1 MTTAP
6 LSGHPNGSLANTRGA
21 IPLNEAFERLRWS
34 VFEDISNIL
43 VLDEPKTPGRK
54 PGLSPFG
61 GHAIAS
67 EPASEIPLT
76 KIAFSI
82 DELNQFAAL
91 ETGFSD
97 EEFDEPGFEE
107 NRRYQRPEPLLV
119 TRADGGIVTVA
130 DVVQQLSGY
139 FLTHKEDILKVKAYV
154 NGHTSDHGADDE
166 QAVTTTLG
174 EDRGTSPGTRVFFEG
189 FFGIIEP
196 TMESLPVLLWTEW
209 DGSFSLDDRLLQQA
223 F

>member
-1 MTTAP
+1 MAADP
-6 LSGHPNGSLANTRGA
+6 LPDHPNGSLTNTRGA
-21 IPLNEAFERLRWS
+21 IPLNDAFERLRWS

-43 VLDEPKTPGRK
+43 VLDEPKTQK
-54 PGLSPFG
+54 PDLLPFE
-61 GHAIAS
+61 GHVIAS

-82 DELNQFAAL
+82 DELNEFAAL

-97 EEFDEPGFEE
+97 DEFDEPGFEE

-119 TRADGGIVTVA
+119 TRADGGTVTVA

-139 FLTHKEDILKVKAYV
+139 FLTHEEDILTAKAYMS
-154 NGHTSDHGADDE
+154 GSTSDHRAGDE
-166 QAVTTTLG
+166 QALTTTLG
-174 EDRGTSPGTRVFFEG
+174 EDRGTSPGTKVFFEG

-196 TMESLPVLLWTEW
+196 TMESLPVLLWTEG

>member
-1 MTTAP
+1 MITAP
-6 LSGHPNGSLANTRGA
+6 LPDHPNGSLTNTRGA

-34 VFEDISNIL
+34 VFEDVSNIL
-43 VLDEPKTPGRK
+43 VLDEPNTQK
-54 PGLSPFG
+54 PGLSPFE
-61 GHAIAS
+61 GHAIAL

-97 EEFDEPGFEE
+97 DEFDEPGFEE

-119 TRADGGIVTVA
+119 TRADSGTVTVA
-130 DVVQQLSGY
+130 DVVQQLSVY
-139 FLTHKEDILKVKAYV
+139 FSTHKEDILMAKAYT
-154 NGHTSDHGADDE
+154 NGDTSDHGADDH
-166 QAVTTTLG
+166 QAATNTLG
-174 EDRGTSPGTRVFFEG
+174 KNRGSSPGTKVFFDG

-196 TMESLPVLLWTEW
+196 SMDSVPVLLWAEGEGT
-209 DGSFSLDDRLLQQA
+209 SYPLDDRLRQ
-223 F
+223 

>member
-1 MTTAP
+1 MITAP
-6 LSGHPNGSLANTRGA
+6 LPDHPNGSLTNTRGA

-43 VLDEPKTPGRK
+43 VLDLDEPKTQK
-54 PGLSPFG
+54 PDLLPFE

-76 KIAFSI
+76 KIVFSI
-82 DELNQFAAL
+82 YELNEFAAL

-107 NRRYQRPEPLLV
+107 NRRYKRPEPLLV
-119 TRADGGIVTVA
+119 TRADGGTVTIA

-139 FLTHKEDILKVKAYV
+139 FLTHKEDILMAKAYT
-154 NGHTSDHGADDE
+154 NGSTSDHRAGDE
-166 QAVTTTLG
+166 KAVTTTLG
-174 EDRGTSPGTRVFFEG
+174 DDRGTSPGTKVFFEG

-196 TMESLPVLLWTEW
+196 TMESLPVILWTEG
-209 DGSFSLDDRLLQQA
+209 DGSFPLDDRLRQ
-223 F
+223 

>member
-6 LSGHPNGSLANTRGA
+6 LPDHPNGSLTNTRGA
-21 IPLNEAFERLRWS
+21 IPLNDAFERLRWS

-43 VLDEPKTPGRK
+43 VLDEPKTPGGK
-54 PGLSPFG
+54 PCLSPFE

-67 EPASEIPLT
+67 EPASAIPLT

-82 DELNQFAAL
+82 DELNEFAAL

-97 EEFDEPGFEE
+97 DEFDEPGYEE

-119 TRADGGIVTVA
+119 TRADGGTVTIT
-130 DVVQQLSGY
+130 DVVEQLSVY
-139 FLTHKEDILKVKAYV
+139 LLTLKKDILMAKAYT
-154 NGHTSDHGADDE
+154 NGDLSDHGADDDH
-166 QAVTTTLG
+166 AATNTLG
-174 EDRGTSPGTRVFFEG
+174 GDRGTPPGTRVFFEG

-196 TMESLPVLLWTEW
+196 TMESLPVLLWTEG
-209 DGSFSLDDRLLQQA
+209 DGSFPLDDRLRQ
-223 F
+223 

>member
-6 LSGHPNGSLANTRGA
+6 LPDRPNGSLTNTRGA
-21 IPLNEAFERLRWS
+21 VPLNEAFERLRWS

-43 VLDEPKTPGRK
+43 VLDDPKTD
-54 PGLSPFG
+54 LSPFD
-61 GHAIAS
+61 GHAIGS

-97 EEFDEPGFEE
+97 DEFDEPGFEE

-119 TRADGGIVTVA
+119 TRADGGTVTVA
-130 DVVQQLSGY
+130 DVVQQLSVY
-139 FLTHKEDILKVKAYV
+139 FLTHKEDILMAKAYT
-154 NGHTSDHGADDE
+154 NGDMSDHGADDD
-166 QAVTTTLG
+166 QAATDTLAKDQG
-174 EDRGTSPGTRVFFEG
+174 VSPGTRVFFEG

-196 TMESLPVLLWTEW
+196 TMDSLPVLLWAEGES
-209 DGSFSLDDRLLQQA
+209 DPYPLDVRLLQ
-223 F
+223 

>member
-1 MTTAP
+1 MAAEFQP
-6 LSGHPNGSLANTRGA
+6 GNLNGSLTNTRGA
-21 IPLNEAFERLRWS
+21 IHLNEAFERLRWS

-43 VLDEPKTPGRK
+43 VLDEPRTQK
-54 PGLSPFG
+54 PDLLPFE

-67 EPASEIPLT
+67 EPASEIPLN

-107 NRRYQRPEPLLV
+107 NRRYQRPEPLVV
-119 TRADGGIVTVA
+119 TKGDGGTVTVA
-130 DVVQQLSGY
+130 DVVQQLSKY
-139 FLTHKEDILKVKAYV
+139 FLTHKEDILKAKAYMS
-154 NGHTSDHGADDE
+154 GSTSDHQAGDE
-166 QAVTTTLG
+166 QAITTTLG
-174 EDRGTSPGTRVFFEG
+174 EDRGTSPGTKVFFEG

-196 TMESLPVLLWTEW
+196 TMESLPVLLWTEG

>member
-1 MTTAP
+1 MAADP
-6 LSGHPNGSLANTRGA
+6 LPENLNGSLTKTRGA
-21 IPLNEAFERLRWS
+21 ICLNEAFERLRWS

-43 VLDEPKTPGRK
+43 VLDDPKTD
-54 PGLSPFG
+54 LSPFE

-82 DELNQFAAL
+82 DELNEFAAL

-119 TRADGGIVTVA
+119 TRADGGTVTVA

-139 FLTHKEDILKVKAYV
+139 FLTYKEDILKAKAYMSG
-154 NGHTSDHGADDE
+154 NTSDYRADDK
-166 QAVTTTLG
+166 QAATATPG
-174 EDRGTSPGTRVFFEG
+174 QDRGVSPGTRVFFEG

-196 TMESLPVLLWTEW
+196 TMDSLPVLLSAEGEI
-209 DGSFSLDDRLLQQA
+209 DSYPLDDRLLQ
-223 F
+223 

>member
-1 MTTAP
+1 MAADP
-6 LSGHPNGSLANTRGA
+6 LPDHPNGSLTNTRGA

-34 VFEDISNIL
+34 VFEDITNIL
-43 VLDEPKTPGRK
+43 VLDDPKTD
-54 PGLSPFG
+54 LSPFD

-82 DELNQFAAL
+82 DELNEFAAL

-97 EEFDEPGFEE
+97 DEFDEPGFEE

-119 TRADGGIVTVA
+119 TRTDGGTLTVA
-130 DVVQQLSGY
+130 DVIQQLSVY
-139 FLTHKEDILKVKAYV
+139 FLTHKEDILKAKAYT
-154 NGHTSDHGADDE
+154 NGDSSDHGADDD
-166 QAVTTTLG
+166 QAATNTLG
-174 EDRGTSPGTRVFFEG
+174 KVRGTSPGTRVFFDG

-196 TMESLPVLLWTEW
+196 TMDSVPVLLWAEEE
-209 DGSFSLDDRLLQQA
+209 SASYPLDDRLRQ
-223 F
+223 